1 MLLAKACPD
10 LKLCVLWFIIGC
22 LLVVAVIYLSLT
34 SNPIDIE
41 VSFPYIDKVEHAL
54 AYFTLMFWFA
64 QIYHGRAERIVIAV
78 IFIVMG
84 GMLEYFQ
91 SFNPARF
98 AEIGDMA
105 ANATGVIV
113 GFYLTMS
120 SAKNCLL
127 KVERWL
133 I

>member
-1 MLLAKACPD
+1 MLFAKTCQD
-10 LKLCVLWFIIGC
+10 LKLCVLWFVIGC
-22 LLVVAVIYLSLT
+22 LLVVSVIYLSLT
-34 SNPIDIE
+34 SSPIDIG
-41 VSFPYIDKVEHAL
+41 VSFPYEDKLQHAL

-64 QIYHGRAERIVIAV
+64 QIYHGRSERIMIAV
-78 IFIVMG
+78 TFIIMG

-98 AEIGDMA
+98 AELGDMA
-105 ANATGVIV
+105 ANASGVIL

-120 SAKNCLL
+120 KAKYCLL